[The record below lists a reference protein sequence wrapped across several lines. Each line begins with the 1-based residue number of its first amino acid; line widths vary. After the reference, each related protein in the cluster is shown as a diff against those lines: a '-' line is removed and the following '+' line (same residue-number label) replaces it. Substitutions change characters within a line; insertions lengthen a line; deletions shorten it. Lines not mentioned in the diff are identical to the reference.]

1 MGIFRVGKSKT
12 KVGGNPNFLDLEF
25 LKQVFGRSAVSP
37 DKSNNLKSLRTQNI
51 PKNLNSGNIIMVRLF
66 GGVFCSIYQSDF

>member
-1 MGIFRVGKSKT
+1 MGSFRVGKGKT

-37 DKSNNLKSLRTQNI
+37 DKSNN
-51 PKNLNSGNIIMVRLF
+51 
-66 GGVFCSIYQSDF
+66 